1 MTGPKFINFERF
13 GEASGELVPFYVN
26 KSFPKKFRLKR
37 FFFLY
42 GKKKYFRADHAHK
55 KCTQIII
62 ALNGQIK
69 IYTFFKKK
77 KKIFNINQKSKK
89 ALFVPP
95 KCWLKIKFS
104 KNLNSLITL
113 CNYKYDKS
121 EYILSFNE
129 FKKKYY

>member
-1 MTGPKFINFERF
+1 MNGPKWINFKRF
-13 GEASGELVPFYVN
+13 DETSGELVPFYVN

-55 KCTQIII
+55 KCAQIII
-62 ALNGQIK
+62 ALNGKIK
-69 IYTFFKKK
+69 IFTFFKKK

-89 ALFVPP
+89 ALFIPP

-104 KNLNSLITL
+104 KNQDSLITL

>member
-1 MTGPKFINFERF
+1 MNGPRLINFKRF
-13 GEASGELVPFYVN
+13 SEASGELVPFYVN
-26 KSFPKKFRLKR
+26 KSFPKKFRLIR

-89 ALFVPP
+89 ALFIPT

-104 KNLNSLITL
+104 KDQDSLITL

-121 EYILSFNE
+121 EYILSFDE

>member
-1 MTGPKFINFERF
+1 MPLKTFKFRKITETN
-13 GEASGELVPFYVN
+13 GSLVPIDL
-26 KSFPKKFRLKR
+26 KKFSKFRIKR
-37 FFFLY
+37 FFILY

-89 ALFVPP
+89 ALFIPP

-104 KNLNSLITL
+104 KNQNSLITL

>member
-1 MTGPKFINFERF
+1 M
-13 GEASGELVPFYVN
+13 
-26 KSFPKKFRLKR
+26 LKQVLR
-37 FFFLY
+37 E
-42 GKKKYFRADHAHK
+42 
-55 KCTQIII
+55 
-62 ALNGQIK
+62 
-69 IYTFFKKK
+69 K

-89 ALFVPP
+89 ALFIPP

-104 KNLNSLITL
+104 KNQNSLITL